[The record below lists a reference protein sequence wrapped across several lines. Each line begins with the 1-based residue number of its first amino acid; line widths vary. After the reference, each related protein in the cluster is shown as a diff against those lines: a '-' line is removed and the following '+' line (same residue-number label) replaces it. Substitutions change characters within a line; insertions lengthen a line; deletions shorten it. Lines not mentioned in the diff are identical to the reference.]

1 MLKEKA
7 RVVVHIV
14 NLESPATLRKIS
26 QQRILK
32 IRFELLAVSC
42 IVIRE
47 PPLSWSDPCGQFST
61 PPLTQNIRQVLD
73 KAFSHDNTD
82 SPDLD
87 KSVPELGFF

>member
-1 MLKEKA
+1 MLKEQTRA
-7 RVVVHIV
+7 VVHMV

-32 IRFELLAVSC
+32 IRFELSAVSC

-61 PPLTQNIRQVLD
+61 LPTQDIRQVLD